1 VGICAIA
8 YALDDEQYQAIEAK
22 IMRFKDKV
30 VLITGGGS
38 GIGAAAGRAFYEAGA
53 KVVLNGRRADLLS
66 QTAAKIDPTGKDVV
80 YVVGDIGQAETSR
93 RMVEIAVDRFGGVDI
108 LLNNAGVFTP
118 KPFLD
123 HTEDDLNGYL
133 NLLRGYFF
141 TSQAAI
147 AQMQKRGSGAIVNI
161 GSMWSSHAIAATP
174 CSGSSTAKGGVH
186 ALTRNLAIEF
196 APDKIRVN
204 AIAPAVVETP
214 LFDPLLTPE
223 QLASFNAF
231 HPLGRNGQVQDTT
244 AAILFLADDAAAGWI
259 TGVVLP
265 VDGGVTAGRN

>member
-1 VGICAIA
+1 VS
-8 YALDDEQYQAIEAK
+8 LK
-22 IMRFKDKV
+22 HKV

-38 GIGAAAGRAFYEAGA
+38 GIGADVARACYQVGA
-53 KVVLNGRRADLLS
+53 KVVLNGRREAQLA
-66 QTAAKIDPTGKDVV
+66 QTANSIDPTGKQVI
-80 YVVGDIGQAETSR
+80 YIAGDIGKSQTSR
-93 RMVEIAVDRFGGVDI
+93 DIINLAVERFGGVDV
-108 LLNNAGVFTP
+108 LLNNAGVFQP
-118 KPFLD
+118 KPFLE
-123 HTEDDLNGYL
+123 HTEGDLDNYL

-141 TSQAAI
+141 MSQTAI
-147 AQMQKRGSGAIVNI
+147 AQMQKRGGGAIVNI
-161 GSMWSSHAIAATP
+161 GSMWANHAIAATP

-223 QLASFNAF
+223 QLASFNSF
-231 HPLGRNGQVQDTT
+231 HPLGRNGQVRDTT
-244 AAILFLADDAAAGWI
+244 AAILFLADDAVSGWI

>member
-1 VGICAIA
+1 MGFYATA
-8 YALDDEQYQAIEAK
+8 YALDWDKHKGIEEK
-22 IMRFKDKV
+22 TVGLKDKI

-38 GIGAAAGRAFYEAGA
+38 GIGADAAQAFYAAGA
-53 KVVLNGRRADLLS
+53 KVVLNGRRENVLS
-66 QTAAKIDPTGKDVV
+66 QTAEKIDPTGKKVA
-80 YVVGDIGQAETSR
+80 YVVGDIGQPETSH
-93 RMVEIAVDRFGGVDI
+93 RMVALAVKRFGGVDV
-108 LLNNAGVFTP
+108 LLNNAGIFRP

-123 HTEDDLNGYL
+123 HTEEDLNGYL

-141 TSQAAI
+141 SSQAAI
-147 AQMQKRGSGAIVNI
+147 AEMRKRGSGAIVNI

-214 LFDPLLTPE
+214 LFDLLLTPE

-231 HPLGRNGQVQDTT
+231 HPLGRNGQVKDTT
-244 AAILFLADDAAAGWI
+244 AAISFLADDSSSWI
-259 TGVVLP
+259 TGVILP